1 MINSD
6 LRDRL
11 EGCRGFIGP
20 YPSAP
25 LDERYEVVNSLN
37 A

>member
-1 MINSD
+1 MED
-6 LRDRL
+6 EYRL

-25 LDERYEVVNSLN
+25 LDELYSVVD
-37 A
+37 AR

>member
-1 MINSD
+1 MWSPVTYEN
-6 LRDRL
+6 RL

-25 LDERYEVVNSLN
+25 LDELYVVVGGG
-37 A
+37 